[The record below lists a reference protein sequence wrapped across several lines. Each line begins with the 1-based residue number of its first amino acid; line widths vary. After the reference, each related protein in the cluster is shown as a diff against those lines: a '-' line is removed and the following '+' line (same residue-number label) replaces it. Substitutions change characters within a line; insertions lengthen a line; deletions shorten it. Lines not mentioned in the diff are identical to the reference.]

1 MPAHFVLEAS
11 LGLGPVLLFLAAL
24 VYMDSFKL
32 VGVIDVIGVMTLGIL
47 AAVLSYASSGAV
59 MDYFHADF
67 STYSHYIAPI
77 VEEGFKAAMMIWLF
91 SRNRIGFMIDA
102 AILGAA
108 VGGGFAL
115 AENVYYAYVFPDANI
130 ATWMIRGLGTAVM
143 HSGTAAVFGIATETL
158 REKRE
163 GLGLMSAIP
172 GFLFAVALHAI
183 FNQFLDFPFASTA
196 GILIVLPLMLMIAVD
211 KSEHE
216 VHGWLIHD
224 YESHE
229 HLLADIKNGTFGH
242 SEAGRFILS
251 LVSRFNRRTVA
262 DIFAYLKLHTEL
274 VLCAEKLMLARER
287 GEAVHACR
295 ADAEQFGRLHAL
307 EKKIGR
313 TALAVVWPHLKFSR
327 QELYELHALEHEA
340 AHASS

>member
-1 MPAHFVLEAS
+1 MPAHFALEAS

-24 VYMDSFKL
+24 VTMDSFKL
-32 VGVIDVIGVMTLGIL
+32 VGFSELLGVIGLGIL
-47 AAVLSYASSGAV
+47 AAVLSYPTSAAV

-67 STYSHYIAPI
+67 ATYSRYMAPF
-77 VEEGFKAAMMIWLF
+77 VEEGFKAVMMIWLF
-91 SRNRIGFMIDA
+91 SRNRIGFMVDA

-115 AENVYYAYVFPDANI
+115 AENVYYAYLFPDANL

-143 HSGTAAVFGIATETL
+143 HSGTTAIFAIATETL
-158 REKRE
+158 REKRA
-163 GLGLMSAIP
+163 GLGLISAIP
-172 GFLFAVALHAI
+172 GFLFAVSLHAI
-183 FNQFLDFPFASTA
+183 FNQFLGFPFASTA

-229 HLLADIKNGTFGH
+229 HLLADIQSGAFGH
-242 SEAGRFILS
+242 TEAGRFILS
-251 LVSRFNRRTVA
+251 LVSRFSRRTVA

-274 VLCAEKLMLARER
+274 VLCAEKILLARER
-287 GEAVHACR
+287 GEPAHACK
-295 ADAEQFGRLHAL
+295 ADAAQFARLHVL

-313 TALAVVWPHLKFSR
+313 TALMTVWPYLKFSR
-327 QELYELHALEHEA
+327 QELFELHAFEHEA
-340 AHASS
+340 AHAAS